1 MFNDFGEDMGMEVE
15 LNKYVGKR
23 ITVCLNVMEVHD
35 NGYGYGE
42 SIKGNLEKVG
52 KGWILLSEGQYKRI
66 INLVNV
72 TYIKL

>member
-1 MFNDFGEDMGMEVE
+1 MFNEFSDDMSMEVE
-15 LNKYVGKR
+15 LNKYVGKK

-42 SIKGNLEKVG
+42 SIKGILEKVG

>member
-1 MFNDFGEDMGMEVE
+1 MFNEFGDDMSMEVE
-15 LNKYVGKR
+15 LNKYVGKK

-42 SIKGNLEKVG
+42 SIKAVLEKVG
-52 KGWILLSEGQYKRI
+52 KGWIMLAEGQYKRI
-66 INLVNV
+66 VNLANV

>member
-1 MFNDFGEDMGMEVE
+1 MFNEFGEDMEIEVE
-15 LNKYVGKR
+15 LSKYIGKK

-42 SIKGNLEKVG
+42 TMKGNLEKVG
-52 KGWILLSEGQYKRI
+52 KGWILLSEGPYKKI
-66 INLVNV
+66 INITNV

>member
-1 MFNDFGEDMGMEVE
+1 MFNDLGDDMSMEVE
-15 LNKYVGKR
+15 LSKYIGKK

-42 SIKGNLEKVG
+42 TIKGNLEKVG

>member
-1 MFNDFGEDMGMEVE
+1 MFNEFNDDMGMEVE
-15 LNKYVGKR
+15 LNKYVGKK

>member
-1 MFNDFGEDMGMEVE
+1 MFNEFGDDMGMEVE
-15 LNKYVGKR
+15 LNKYVGKK

>member
-1 MFNDFGEDMGMEVE
+1 MFNDFGDDMSMEVE
-15 LNKYVGKR
+15 LNKYVGKN

-42 SIKGNLEKVG
+42 SIKGSLEKVG

>member
-1 MFNDFGEDMGMEVE
+1 MFNEFNDDMSMEVE
-15 LNKYVGKR
+15 LNKYVGKK

>member
-1 MFNDFGEDMGMEVE
+1 MFNEIGDEMGMEVE
-15 LNKYVGKR
+15 LNKYVGKK

-35 NGYGYGE
+35 NGYGYAE

-52 KGWILLSEGQYKRI
+52 KGWILLGEGQYRRI
-66 INLVNV
+66 INLANV

>member
-1 MFNDFGEDMGMEVE
+1 MFNEFGEDMEIEVE
-15 LNKYVGKR
+15 LSKYIGKK

-42 SIKGNLEKVG
+42 TMKGNLEKVG
-52 KGWILLSEGQYKRI
+52 KGWILLGEGQYKRI
-66 INLVNV
+66 INITNV